1 MPLLNRKWKQSI
13 EYAGKSKMKTPIFY
27 QTSPYIVVQQN
38 GRNHNIYS
46 VMDDTEVPI
55 SIQEIKLLS
64 RFKDPQVL
72 TRVQPEFERQI
83 VYRAIENGWLLR
95 TDEIWH
101 QTNMTYLAIA
111 VNSHCNWRCE
121 YRPVHDQPAAPSYM
135 NRDDFERI
143 L

>member
-83 VYRAIENGWLLR
+83 VYRTGTTLS
-95 TDEIWH
+95 
-101 QTNMTYLAIA
+101 
-111 VNSHCNWRCE
+111 V
-121 YRPVHDQPAAPSYM
+121 
-135 NRDDFERI
+135 F
-143 L
+143 